1 MDTLLYFR
9 SIGISD
15 LREAPA
21 RAFEQAGDEAVV
33 VLNHNRPAGYIV
45 SQALMARILDQLAD
59 RSVAD
64 KARERLASLDKA
76 RKITLDELCAC
87 HPSRR

>member
-1 MDTLLYFR
+1 MDTILSLH

-45 SQALMARILDQLAD
+45 SSALMARIMDQLAD
-59 RSVAD
+59 RVITE
-64 KARERLASLDKA
+64 KASGRMATLGKS
-76 RKITLDELCAC
+76 RKITLDEL
-87 HPSRR
+87 

>member
-1 MDTLLYFR
+1 MDTLLFFR
-9 SIGISD
+9 SIRISD

-21 RAFEQAGDEAVV
+21 RAFEQAGDEVVV

-59 RSVAD
+59 RSVTD

-76 RKITLDELCAC
+76 RKITLDEL
-87 HPSRR
+87 

>member
-1 MDTLLYFR
+1 MDTLLSFR

-45 SQALMARILDQLAD
+45 SQALMARIMDQLAD
-59 RSVAD
+59 RTLAD
-64 KARERLASLDKA
+64 KVRERLASLDKA
-76 RKITLDELCAC
+76 RKITLDEL
-87 HPSRR
+87 

>member
-1 MDTLLYFR
+1 MDAILSLH

-21 RAFEQAGDEAVV
+21 RAFAQAADEAVV

-45 SQALMARILDQLAD
+45 SNALMIRIMDQLAD
-59 RSVAD
+59 RVITD
-64 KARERLASLDKA
+64 KASIRIATLGTA
-76 RKITLDELCAC
+76 RKITLDEL
-87 HPSRR
+87 

>member
-1 MDTLLYFR
+1 MDALLSSR

-21 RAFEQAGDEAVV
+21 KAFADARDEAVV

-45 SQALMARILDQLAD
+45 STELMSHILDQLAD
-59 RSVAD
+59 RAVTD
-64 KARERLASLDKA
+64 KARHRAGSLHKA
-76 RKITLDELCAC
+76 RKITLDEL
-87 HPSRR
+87 

>member
-1 MDTLLYFR
+1 MDTVLSLH

-15 LREAPA
+15 LRDAPA

-45 SQALMARILDQLAD
+45 SSRLMARIMDQLAD
-59 RSVAD
+59 RVVTEKVRSRV
-64 KARERLASLDKA
+64 ASLDKA
-76 RKITLDELCAC
+76 RKITLDDL
-87 HPSRR
+87 

>member
-1 MDTLLYFR
+1 MDHLLAFH

-45 SQALMARILDQLAD
+45 SQALMSRIMDQLPT
-59 RSVAD
+59 V
-64 KARERLASLDKA
+64 L
-76 RKITLDELCAC
+76 
-87 HPSRR
+87 

>member
-1 MDTLLYFR
+1 MDEILSLQ

-21 RAFEQAGDEAVV
+21 RAFEQAGDGAVV

-45 SQALMARILDQLAD
+45 SPALMARIMDQLAD
-59 RSVAD
+59 RVVAN
-64 KARERLASLDKA
+64 KASERLASLGKA
-76 RKITLDELCAC
+76 RKITLDEL
-87 HPSRR
+87 

>member
-1 MDTLLYFR
+1 MDTLFSLH

-45 SQALMARILDQLAD
+45 SSALMARIMDQLAD
-59 RSVAD
+59 QVITE
-64 KARERLASLDKA
+64 KASIRMATLGKA
-76 RKITLDELCAC
+76 RKITLNEL
-87 HPSRR
+87 

>member
-1 MDTLLYFR
+1 MDSILSFH

-15 LREAPA
+15 LRESPA

-45 SQALMARILDQLAD
+45 SQALMTRIMDQLAD
-59 RSVAD
+59 RAVTE
-64 KARERLASLDKA
+64 KARSRMASIGKA
-76 RKITLDELCAC
+76 RKITLDEL
-87 HPSRR
+87 

>member
-1 MDTLLYFR
+1 MDTLLSFR

-45 SQALMARILDQLAD
+45 SKALMARILDQLAD
-59 RSVAD
+59 RSVTD
-64 KARERLASLDKA
+64 KARKRLASLDKA
-76 RKITLDELCAC
+76 RKITLDEL
-87 HPSRR
+87 

>member
-1 MDTLLYFR
+1 MDTILSLH

-15 LREAPA
+15 LRDAPT

-45 SQALMARILDQLAD
+45 SSRLMARIMDQLAD
-59 RSVAD
+59 RVVIE
-64 KARERLASLDKA
+64 KVRTRIASLEKA
-76 RKITLDELCAC
+76 RKITLDDL
-87 HPSRR
+87 

>member
-1 MDTLLYFR
+1 MDQLLAFN

-21 RAFEQAGDEAVV
+21 RAFEHAGDEAVV

-45 SQALMARILDQLAD
+45 SQALMSRIMDQLAD
-59 RSVAD
+59 RVIAD
-64 KARERLASLDKA
+64 KASNRLATVSKA
-76 RKITLDELCAC
+76 RKVTLDEL
-87 HPSRR
+87 

>member
-1 MDTLLYFR
+1 MFSSR

-21 RAFEQAGDEAVV
+21 KAFAEAGDEAVV

-45 SQALMARILDQLAD
+45 STGLMAHILDQLAD
-59 RSVAD
+59 RVITD
-64 KARERLASLDKA
+64 KASQRVRSLDTA
-76 RKITLDELCAC
+76 RKIKLDDL
-87 HPSRR
+87 

>member
-1 MDTLLYFR
+1 MDVLFSTH

-21 RAFEQAGDEAVV
+21 RAFEQAGDQAVV

-45 SQALMARILDQLAD
+45 SSQLMASILDQLAD
-59 RSVAD
+59 
-64 KARERLASLDKA
+64 KAASKKAESRLATLETA
-76 RKITLDELCAC
+76 RKISINEL
-87 HPSRR
+87 

>member
-1 MDTLLYFR
+1 MDTLLSFR

-59 RSVAD
+59 RAVTD
-64 KARERLASLDKA
+64 KARERLASLGKA
-76 RKITLDELCAC
+76 RKITLDEL
-87 HPSRR
+87 

>member
-1 MDTLLYFR
+1 MDTLLSFR

-45 SQALMARILDQLAD
+45 SQALMARILDQLAN
-59 RSVAD
+59 RAVTD

-76 RKITLDELCAC
+76 RKITLDEL
-87 HPSRR
+87 

>member
-1 MDTLLYFR
+1 MDSILSTH

-21 RAFEQAGDEAVV
+21 RAFEQAGDAAIA

-45 SQALMARILDQLAD
+45 SPALMLRIMDQLAD
-59 RSVAD
+59 RAVAD
-64 KARERLASLDKA
+64 KAHQRMVTINSA
-76 RKITLDELCAC
+76 RKIKLDEL
-87 HPSRR
+87 

>member
-1 MDTLLYFR
+1 MDTLLSFR

-45 SQALMARILDQLAD
+45 SQAMMARIMDQLAD
-59 RSVAD
+59 RAVAD
-64 KARERLASLDKA
+64 KARERLASRDKA
-76 RKITLDELCAC
+76 RKITLDEL
-87 HPSRR
+87 

>member
-1 MDTLLYFR
+1 MDPIYSFH

-45 SQALMARILDQLAD
+45 SPALMSRIIDQLAD
-59 RSVAD
+59 RAVTE
-64 KARERLASLDKA
+64 KARSRVASIASA
-76 RKITLDELCAC
+76 RRITLDEL
-87 HPSRR
+87 

>member
-1 MDTLLYFR
+1 MDTILSLH

-15 LREAPA
+15 LRDAPA

-45 SQALMARILDQLAD
+45 SSRLMARIMDQLAD
-59 RSVAD
+59 RVITE
-64 KARERLASLDKA
+64 KVHTRVASLDKA
-76 RKITLDELCAC
+76 RKITLDDL
-87 HPSRR
+87 

>member
-1 MDTLLYFR
+1 MDSILSFH

-21 RAFEQAGDEAVV
+21 RAFEQAGDKAVV

-45 SQALMARILDQLAD
+45 SPALMTRIMDQLAD
-59 RSVAD
+59 RAVTE
-64 KARERLASLDKA
+64 KARGRVASIDTA
-76 RKITLDELCAC
+76 RKITLDEL
-87 HPSRR
+87 